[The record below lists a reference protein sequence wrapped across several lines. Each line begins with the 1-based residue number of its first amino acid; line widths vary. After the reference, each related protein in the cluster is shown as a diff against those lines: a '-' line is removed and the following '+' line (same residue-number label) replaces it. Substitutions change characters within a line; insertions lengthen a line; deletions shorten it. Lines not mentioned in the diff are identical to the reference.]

1 MAIPKVFRSR
11 KWRNASPEAKAAEL
25 LRLRGVAREMRKSPE
40 GFTDEAIARKIGLRR
55 ETVQRWFREDCGAQS
70 PRQRSEAPASRLM
83 GFYEVGQYRCKGCES
98 IVKLRPCAICAAR
111 QALVK
116 EAV

>member
-1 MAIPKVFRSR
+1 MPIPKCFRSR
-11 KWRNASPEAKAAEL
+11 RWQNASPEAKAAEL
-25 LRLRGVAREMRKSPE
+25 VRLRGVAREMRIE
-40 GFTDEAIARKIGLRR
+40 GVTDEDIARKIGLRR
-55 ETVQRWFREDCGAQS
+55 ETVQRWFRMDCGIQS
-70 PRQRSEAPASRLM
+70 PRKPKEGPASRLM

-98 IVKLRPCAICAAR
+98 TVKLRPCAICAAR